1 MKRNH
6 KVLVAVI
13 LLVCGTSLIAWNM
26 RDPDAAYREQPQVEK
41 IVTIQQVPS
50 PVQATIG
57 RLVGSGK
64 LNEIQEESRG
74 SNVKYEVEIISG
86 STKTEYEIAP
96 DGSIIEQ
103 KSKKL
108 KP

>member
-1 MKRNH
+1 MKRNL
-6 KVLVAVI
+6 KILVGII
-13 LLVCGTSLIAWNM
+13 LLACGISLIAWSM
-26 RDPDAAYREQPQVEK
+26 RDPDAAYREQPKVEK

-57 RLVGSGK
+57 RLVASGK

-74 SNVKYEVEIISG
+74 SKVQYEVEIISG
-86 STKTEYEIAP
+86 NTKTEYEVAP
-96 DGSIIEQ
+96 DGSIVKQ